1 MASVESRVVSL
12 KFDNSQFMSGVKST
26 LDGLRGLKQSMS
38 EKISSSPLSGI
49 ADSIRAI
56 DFSSISNGASDA
68 GNRIGIF
75 ATAAGVALGNL
86 ATKAIEAGVSM
97 VKSFAIQ
104 PIIDGFKEYELQ
116 LNSVQTILANTA
128 SKGENIQ
135 TVNAALDELNR
146 YADLTKYNFSEMTHN
161 IGMFTSAGVGLKD
174 SVSAIKGLSN
184 VAAASGST
192 SQQAATAMYQL
203 SQAIS
208 AGSVKLMDW

>member
-146 YADLTKYNFSEMTHN
+146 YADLTK
-161 IGMFTSAGVGLKD
+161 
-174 SVSAIKGLSN
+174 
-184 VAAASGST
+184 
-192 SQQAATAMYQL
+192 
-203 SQAIS
+203 
-208 AGSVKLMDW
+208 